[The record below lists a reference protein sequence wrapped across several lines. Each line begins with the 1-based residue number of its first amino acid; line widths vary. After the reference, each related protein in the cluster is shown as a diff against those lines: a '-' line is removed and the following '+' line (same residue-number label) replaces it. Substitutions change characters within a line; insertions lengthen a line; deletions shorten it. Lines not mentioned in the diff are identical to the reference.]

1 MSDDRL
7 ESTSGSI
14 VRIEA
19 LGYRSLRYA
28 TCGLRRFHV
37 LVGPNASGKST
48 FLDVP
53 AFLGDFLRVG
63 LIGAVEGD
71 AKFSIP
77 HRAPDAKQL
86 IWMRQGSVFELAVE
100 VVIPSDLRNRLRNGN
115 THLCRYEIAV
125 DVSGP
130 LRVVSENLWL
140 RPEEQAWRPV
150 QDSCA
155 VQKRLFPEPP
165 APPESIVQAPRKR
178 TPAGWKKVVGRGDE
192 PERVTFRSETSGW
205 SNPFRV
211 AADKAA
217 LASLPEDEERFPV
230 ATWFRKLLMEGIQ
243 RLVLSS
249 EAMRLP
255 SPPAR
260 AKGYLPDGSNLPWV
274 LHALEKDHPGRLQ
287 EWVAHVRE
295 ALPDIERIE
304 TREREE
310 DRHRYLVLHYKN
322 GLAIPSWLVSDGT
335 LRLLALTLLPYI
347 PDLTGIYLVEEPE
360 NGIHPRAVETVYQS
374 LSSVYGAQVLLATHS
389 PVMLGMARAGEILC
403 FARDEQGATDIV
415 SGDQHPKLKEW
426 RGKLDLGTLF
436 ASGILG

>member
-1 MSDDRL
+1 MNDDSL
-7 ESTSGSI
+7 GS
-14 VRIEA
+14 VGGSLGCIEA

-28 TCGLRRFHV
+28 SCRLRRFHV

-53 AFLGDFLRVG
+53 AFLGDLLRGG
-63 LIGAVEGD
+63 LTAAVEGD
-71 AKFSIP
+71 RKFSIP
-77 HRAPDAKQL
+77 HRASDAKQL
-86 IWMRQGSVFELAVE
+86 TWMRQGDTFEMAIE
-100 VVIPSDLRNRLRNGN
+100 VQIPPDRQNCSNNGN
-115 THLCRYEIAV
+115 TKLCRYEIAV
-125 DVSGP
+125 EVSGP

-140 RPEEQAWRPV
+140 RPEEDKQASRPP
-150 QDSCA
+150 QRS
-155 VQKRLFPEPP
+155 LFPEPP
-165 APPESIVQAPRKR
+165 MPPDSIVQAPRR
-178 TPAGWKKVVGRGDE
+178 HLPLRWKKVVRRGDE
-192 PERVTFRSETSGW
+192 PERVRFWSETSGW
-205 SNPFRV
+205 NNPFRV

-230 ATWFRKLLMEGIQ
+230 ATWFRKLLTEGIQ

-255 SPPAR
+255 SPPGR
-260 AKGYLPDGSNLPWV
+260 VRGYLPDGSNLPWV
-274 LHALEKDHPGRLQ
+274 VHALEKEHPGRLQ

-295 ALPDIERIE
+295 ALPDLEKIE

-322 GLAIPSWLVSDGT
+322 GLTVPSWLVSDGT
-335 LRLLALTLLPYI
+335 LRLLALTLLAYTS
-347 PDLTGIYLVEEPE
+347 DLSGIYLIEEPE

-374 LSSVYGAQVLLATHS
+374 LSSVYGVQVLMATHS
-389 PVMLGMARAGEILC
+389 PVILSMAKPSEILC

-415 SGDQHPKLKEW
+415 AGDEHPKLREW
-426 RGKLDLGTLF
+426 HGKLDLGTLF

>member
-1 MSDDRL
+1 MNDDGIG
-7 ESTSGSI
+7 SAPGSI

-28 TCGLRRFHV
+28 SCRLRRFHV

-53 AFLGDFLRVG
+53 AFPGDFLRVG
-63 LIGAVEGD
+63 LTGAVEGD
-71 AKFSIP
+71 PKFSIP

-86 IWMRQGSVFELAVE
+86 TWMRRGNTFELAIE
-100 VVIPSDLRNRLRNGN
+100 VTIPSDSQNRLKNGN
-115 THLCRYEIAV
+115 TSLCRYEIAV

-140 RPEEQAWRPV
+140 RPEKQASRPV
-150 QDSCA
+150 Q
-155 VQKRLFPEPP
+155 KTLFPEPP
-165 APPESIVQAPRKR
+165 APPDSIVQAPRRR
-178 TPAGWKKVVGRGDE
+178 TPSGWKKIVGRGDE
-192 PERVTFRSETSGW
+192 PERVMFLSETSGW
-205 SNPFRV
+205 NNPFRV

-230 ATWFRKLLMEGIQ
+230 ATWFRKLLTDGVQ

-255 SPPAR
+255 SPPGRAR
-260 AKGYLPDGSNLPWV
+260 GYLPDGSNLPWV
-274 LHALEKDHPGRLQ
+274 VHALEKEHASRLRD
-287 EWVAHVRE
+287 WVAHVRE

-310 DRHRYLVLHYKN
+310 DRHRYLVLNYKN

-335 LRLLALTLLPYI
+335 LRLLALTLLAYI
-347 PDLTGIYLVEEPE
+347 PDLSGIYLIEEPE

-389 PVMLGMARAGEILC
+389 PVILGMAKPREILC
-403 FARDEQGATDIV
+403 FGRDEQGATDIV
-415 SGDQHPKLKEW
+415 SGDEHPKLREW
-426 RGKLDLGTLF
+426 HGKLDLGTLF